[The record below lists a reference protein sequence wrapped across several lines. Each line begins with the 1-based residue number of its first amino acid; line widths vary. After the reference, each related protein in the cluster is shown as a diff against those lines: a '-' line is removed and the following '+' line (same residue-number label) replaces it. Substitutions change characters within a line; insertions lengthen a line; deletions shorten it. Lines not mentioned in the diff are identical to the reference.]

1 MRSPQHG
8 VGGWGSSCRTHT
20 CCQKGPEI
28 VGSHRRTD
36 AHQARL
42 HKAKRQTVYMR
53 QHQGQRAGVE
63 QRIARTGAD
72 IGTTVARRRARAGT
86 VRPRRKLLYQHSNF
100 ISKMR
105 PKPLRP
111 KTETC

>member
-1 MRSPQHG
+1 MVSWGRACAPPKHG

-72 IGTTVARRRARAGT
+72 IGTTVAPRRLARAGT
-86 VRPRRKLLYQHSNF
+86 VRLCDPEVSRFTGTRTSFRK
-100 ISKMR
+100 
-105 PKPLRP
+105 
-111 KTETC
+111 